1 MLCGLVQEAINNI
14 MKKIVL
20 ASNNAHKIN
29 EIRELLKDIP
39 IEISSL
45 KDENINIDVVE
56 DGKTFEENAKKK
68 AIEIVNFLKERGDK
82 AFIVMADDSGLEV
95 DYLKGEPG
103 IYSARY
109 AGKHGNDKKN
119 NEKLLEKLKGV
130 SKDNRGAKFVCQI
143 ALMDSNEKY
152 LSVKGEVKGIILEEL
167 SKAGGFGYDP
177 LFYYEPLKKSFSE
190 LAPEDKNKVSHR
202 GIALSKLKNKIKG
215 FI

>member
-1 MLCGLVQEAINNI
+1 MLCGLEQEGINNI
-14 MKKIVL
+14 MKKIIL
-20 ASNNAHKIN
+20 ASNNIHKIN
-29 EIRELLKDIP
+29 EIKQLLKEIS

-45 KDENINIDVVE
+45 KDEDIDIDVIE
-56 DGKTFEENAKKK
+56 DGETFKENAKKK
-68 AIEIVNFLKERGDK
+68 ASEIVDFLKKRGDND
-82 AFIVMADDSGLEV
+82 FVVMADDSGLEV

-109 AGKHGNDKKN
+109 AGKHGNDKEN

-130 SKDNRGAKFVCQI
+130 TKDNREAKFICEI
-143 ALMDSNEKY
+143 ILMDSDKKC

-167 SKAGGFGYDP
+167 SEEGGFGYDP

-190 LAPEDKNKVSHR
+190 LDQEDKNKVSHR
-202 GIALSKLKNKIKG
+202 GIALSRLKNQIKD

>member
-14 MKKIVL
+14 MKKIIL
-20 ASNNAHKIN
+20 ASNNVHKIN
-29 EIRELLKDIP
+29 EIKELLKDLP

-68 AIEIVNFLKERGDK
+68 VSEIASFLRKRGAKE
-82 AFIVMADDSGLEV
+82 FIVLADDSGLEV
-95 DYLKGEPG
+95 DYLNGDPG

-109 AGKHGNDKKN
+109 AGEHGNDTKN
-119 NEKLLEKLKGV
+119 NEKLLERLKGV
-130 SKDNRGAKFVCQI
+130 TKEKRKAKFVCQI
-143 ALMDSNEKY
+143 ALIDNNENY
-152 LSVKGEVKGIILEEL
+152 ISVKGEVKGIILEKLTRE
-167 SKAGGFGYDP
+167 GGFGYDP

-190 LAPEDKNKVSHR
+190 LTPEEKNKVSHR
-202 GIALSKLKNKIKG
+202 GVALSMLKDKIKG